1 MRAGPVGRSKVIAR
15 AVCTRYRTRANLGI
29 VRVVLLAGAFAGLVL
44 AMMISPVSEAATGAT
59 GIVPSSRASAP
70 LVPSAAP
77 TVVAPGDDD
86 RFAKP
91 TAQASRTTGTRL
103 GLSRATSDFI
113 ARCNGLDKMMV
124 PASAIDLPTRGA
136 QINDAAF
143 IAADAQG
150 NRNGAY
156 CRIVGV
162 IRATLET
169 TPDIRFEVNLPLRW
183 NGRSLQMGGG
193 GYSGVLVT
201 GTEPTAFAPYAS
213 PLFQGYATYGSDSGH
228 VGNASLA
235 NFATNDEAVINFGY
249 GHLKKTHDVASALIK
264 LGYGRAP
271 SERYFAGGSTGGR
284 EALTVVQRFPDDYD
298 GVIAN
303 APALN
308 FSGVRLI
315 GVMVGQAAYGQTDG
329 NNAVPVPPQ
338 TDGGK
343 PAGGDGGGA
352 SNQLPRDD
360 DTAGVRP
367 PGYVGP
373 ALQRRVREIV
383 LSQCDDLDGLRDG
396 IVSNVAAC
404 RQREGQIIAALRCPA
419 QQRDWVSARLCATPA
434 QMHTLQILRNGLK
447 LPYSLAYGVS
457 RYHGYNV
464 FAGVDFTSGLGLG
477 SSPRLTRPLRFDAN
491 GYLFAQADGYMKYFV
506 TRDVRFD
513 TLHFDVSH
521 PGRWLDRLVAL
532 SDVVGAMNPDLSG
545 FIAHG
550 GKIIIMHGLA
560 DEVISPNETVA
571 FYKTLVARYGQPIV
585 DAFLRL
591 YLVPG
596 FQHGN
601 GVFIPA
607 FDELTALDHWVTNG
621 QAPETL
627 VGADIVRGTNGRTR
641 PLCRYPTYPNFNG
654 KGNPNVAASFT
665 CMMP

>member
-1 MRAGPVGRSKVIAR
+1 MPIFWRGMGA
-15 AVCTRYRTRANLGI
+15 LG
-29 VRVVLLAGAFAGLVL
+29 VMLLASVVAPAPAWATAGAVPGTADVS
-44 AMMISPVSEAATGAT
+44 ASPRSVAPLT
-59 GIVPSSRASAP
+59 PSS
-70 LVPSAAP
+70 AP
-77 TVVAPGDDD
+77 TVVPPTDDA
-86 RFAKP
+86 RFATP
-91 TAQASRTTGTRL
+91 TSPASRTTGTRL
-103 GLSRATSDFI
+103 GLSRAATDFV
-113 ARCNGLDKMMV
+113 ARCNGLDKTV
-124 PASAIDLPTRGA
+124 IPPTAIGLPTRGA
-136 QINDAAF
+136 QINDTAF

-162 IRATLET
+162 IRATHAS

-201 GTEPTAFAPYAS
+201 GTEPTAFAPSAS

-235 NFATNDEAVINFGY
+235 NFATNDEAVFNFGY
-249 GHLKKTHDVASALIK
+249 GHLKKTHDVALTLIRM
-264 LGYGRAP
+264 GYGRAP
-271 SERYFAGGSTGGR
+271 TERYFAGGSTGGR
-284 EALTVVQRFPDDYD
+284 EGLTVVQRFPDDYD

-315 GVMVGQAAYGQTDG
+315 GVMVGQSAYGQADPG
-329 NNAVPVPPQ
+329 SAVPVPPQ
-338 TDGGK
+338 TDAGK
-343 PAGGDGGGA
+343 PTSTDGDLAGTHVPA
-352 SNQLPRDD
+352 DD
-360 DTAGVRP
+360 DTGASRP
-367 PGYVGP
+367 PGFVGP
-373 ALQRRVREIV
+373 MLQRRIREIV
-383 LSQCDDLDGLRDG
+383 LSQCDELDGLRDG

-404 RQREGQIIAALRCPA
+404 RQREPQIIAALRCPA
-419 QQRDWVSARLCATPA
+419 QQRDWVSARVCATPA
-434 QMHTLQILRNGLK
+434 QMHTLQVLRDGLT
-447 LPYSLAYGVS
+447 LPYALAHDVT

-477 SSPRLTRPLRFDAN
+477 TSPVLTRPLRFDAN

-506 TRDVRFD
+506 TRDLQFD
-513 TLHFDVSH
+513 TLHFDVLH
-521 PGRWLDRLVAL
+521 PGPWQDRMVAL

-560 DEVISPNETVA
+560 DEVISPNETIA
-571 FYKTLVARYGQPIV
+571 YYRTLVKRYGQPIV

-591 YLVPG
+591 YMVPG

-621 QAPETL
+621 QSPETL

-641 PLCRYPTYPNFNG
+641 PLCRYPTYPRYSG
-654 KGNPNVAASFT
+654 KGNPNLASSFT
-665 CMMP
+665 CAAP